1 MPETEIRPQYAAPTP
16 DLLIARPL
24 DGLVALYH
32 RPSGQTHVV
41 TSPVPEIIEVLQAQG
56 PMTVPSLLSAL
67 GLSEGGD
74 LLAARLSELVSV
86 GLVEQA

>member
-1 MPETEIRPQYAAPTP
+1 MTQKRFAAPSP
-16 DLLIARPL
+16 DLLITRPL

-41 TSPVPEIIEVLQAQG
+41 ASPAPEIIEALQAHG
-56 PMTVPSLLSAL
+56 PITVPALLAAL

-74 LLAARLSELVSV
+74 VLAARLSELVAV
-86 GLVEQA
+86 GLVAAK